1 LRLSKY
7 LPWSVA
13 AIALLLLAVEVV
25 SCNLRPGSDV
35 DVPRGMSEEFK
46 PFFETYSAI
55 KRQHVD
61 REALDNAALAEG
73 AIRGMLQ
80 ALDDPYAT
88 YLDKND
94 FEVGLGRFRG
104 SFEGIG
110 AEVANRQ
117 GSTVIVA
124 AFPGSPAEK
133 AGIRSGDVILE
144 VDGSSTE
151 GLSVIEVVTKI
162 RGAKGT
168 PVRLL
173 VLHRGDADPVALD
186 IVRDVIATP
195 TVRHEVIEGDLLYI
209 RVSTFGETTKDELIK
224 AFEQSEA
231 VGAKGMLIDLRNNPG
246 GYVSSAIDV
255 TSQFLKDGLVF
266 YQVDGQGQR
275 EEHPVVSGGQATDD
289 IITVLVNEFS
299 ASASEI
305 FAGAMRDHQRAL
317 LVGTKTFGK
326 GSVNLQYPLS
336 GGAGVYFTVA
346 HWYTPGGSL
355 IEGQGIAPNIEVH
368 NKRDSD
374 EDLQLMRAIEVLRE
388 RIQQGDSYGLG
399 GS

>member
-1 LRLSKY
+1 VRVSKY

-13 AIALLLLAVEVV
+13 TVALLLLAVAVV
-25 SCNLRPGSDV
+25 SCELRAGSDV

-55 KRQHVD
+55 KDQHVD
-61 REALDNAALAEG
+61 KAALDNTALAQG

-88 YLDKND
+88 YLDRED
-94 FEVGLGRFRG
+94 FEVELGRFRG

-110 AEVANRQ
+110 AEVAGREGQ
-117 GSTVIVA
+117 TVIVA
-124 AFPGSPAEK
+124 PFPDSPAER
-133 AGIRSGDVILE
+133 AGIRPGDVILE
-144 VDGSSTE
+144 VDGDSVD
-151 GLSVIEVVTKI
+151 GLSVIEVVTRI
-162 RGAKGT
+162 RGDKGT
-168 PVRLL
+168 TVSLL
-173 VLHRGDADPVALD
+173 VQHRGETEPVAVD

-195 TVRHEVIEGDLLYI
+195 TVRHQIIEGDIFYI
-209 RVSTFGETTKDELIK
+209 YISSFGEPTKDELVN
-224 AFEQSEA
+224 AFEQYRAS
-231 VGAKGMLIDLRNNPG
+231 GARGMLIDLRDNPG

-255 TSQFLKDGLVF
+255 TSQFLKEGLVF
-266 YQVDGQGQR
+266 YQVDGQGNRDDYQ
-275 EEHPVVSGGQATDD
+275 VVAGGMATDD

-305 FAGAMRDHQRAL
+305 FAGAIRDHQRAL

-336 GGAGVYFTVA
+336 DGAGVYFTVA
-346 HWYTPGGSL
+346 HWYTPDGTL
-355 IEGQGIAPNIEVH
+355 IEGQGITPNVEVQ
-368 NKRDSD
+368 NNPDSD
-374 EDLQLMRAIEVLRE
+374 EDLQLERAVEVLRE

-399 GS
+399 GP